1 MMVWTRGTLSI
12 AGLVMALTVAGCAST
27 ASNTANLNTI
37 GAPQQLQPVQ
47 GSTVAQGSLPAI
59 GAAGTPAPGLS
70 GQPVLGGVPAP
81 QPGFGQPGAGALP
94 PVGGSTQTAA
104 ANGSFVTLDPLAQP
118 GAASSGPEGVWTVAS
133 GASQCRVN
141 LTLTPRD
148 GTTRN
153 RASAPGCTLPG
164 LNNVG
169 SWQQIGNQVQVFD
182 ENNNIVAAMANSG
195 GRYIGTLAGGQ
206 PISMQR

>member
-1 MMVWTRGTLSI
+1 MMVWMRGTLSV
-12 AGLVMALTVAGCAST
+12 AGLAATLAVAGCTST

-59 GAAGTPAPGLS
+59 GAVGTPAPGLS
-70 GQPVLGGVPAP
+70 GQPVLGGIQT
-81 QPGFGQPGAGALP
+81 QPTYGQPNALP
-94 PVGGSTQTAA
+94 PIGSTTQTAA
-104 ANGSFVTLDPLAQP
+104 APGGSFVTLDPLVQQGGVAT
-118 GAASSGPEGVWTVAS
+118 GPEGVWTVAS

-148 GTTRN
+148 GTSRY
-153 RASAPGCTLPG
+153 RASAPGCALPG
-164 LNNVG
+164 LSNVG

-182 ENNNIVAAMANSG
+182 ESNNIVAAMAQSG